1 MGHLTVGP
9 HSECSGAAKQRKAVD
24 GAGSCKM
31 HSPTAISSSILLC
44 ASSRCLSL
52 CALPMLQNAALGLGV
67 MLLQE
72 GTTCCHEC
80 FHPQA
85 VMDVKRLS
93 QNTAA
98 AEQQASGALFNPLY

>member
-1 MGHLTVGP
+1 
-9 HSECSGAAKQRKAVD
+9 
-24 GAGSCKM
+24 
-31 HSPTAISSSILLC
+31 
-44 ASSRCLSL
+44 
-52 CALPMLQNAALGLGV
+52 MLQNAALGLGV

>member
-1 MGHLTVGP
+1 MPQSV
-9 HSECSGAAKQRKAVD
+9 CSAHAAER
-24 GAGSCKM
+24 
-31 HSPTAISSSILLC
+31 SPWA
-44 ASSRCLSL
+44 
-52 CALPMLQNAALGLGV
+52 GV

>member
-1 MGHLTVGP
+1 
-9 HSECSGAAKQRKAVD
+9 
-24 GAGSCKM
+24 
-31 HSPTAISSSILLC
+31 
-44 ASSRCLSL
+44 
-52 CALPMLQNAALGLGV
+52 